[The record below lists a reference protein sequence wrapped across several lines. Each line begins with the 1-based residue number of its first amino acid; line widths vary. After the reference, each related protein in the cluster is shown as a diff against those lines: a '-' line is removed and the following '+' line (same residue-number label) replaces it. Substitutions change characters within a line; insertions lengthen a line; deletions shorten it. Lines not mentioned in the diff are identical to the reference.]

1 MKNASIRIK
10 LASAA
15 LSILFAGVVGLVLLG
30 MMLNKTV
37 SEMEDIYYEELY
49 SVNDLAL
56 TADRDLYVAGL
67 ANKQYVDEATSEMP
81 NADVIANNKSAFSS
95 AVGSAYSAVKAIE
108 KVMVNYPELGEY
120 NFEGTDI
127 NACIDSF
134 EENFMS
140 WKALADPSK
149 ASTVDNYSKA
159 VAMFSSVSEPV
170 TAMGTIVKA
179 YVDEKMDDYKKT
191 VGAKI
196 LLLYAIVAVIM
207 IVTVIYTIFVVRYI
221 RTNLSYVA
229 NKFNAI
235 AENDL
240 TAEIKELDT
249 KDEIGT
255 LNKAAREMQTHLRNV
270 IASIKESSVLLG
282 DSSREMDRS
291 SVETS
296 ESVTNINNA
305 ASELANTAT
314 GQASDIAD
322 ISKHM
327 AVVDDMMRKN
337 TENTDAL
344 AEVSDTIRA
353 VTEEGTER
361 VISLKDITEQS
372 VDAFEKIFDI
382 ISGIEKSTTKISE
395 ASNLISAIAD
405 QTNLLSLNASIEAA
419 RAGDAGRGFAVVADE
434 IRNLAAQSTDSVNI
448 INEMLA
454 DLQHNTEDATSQS
467 ANVRE
472 CVNKQKEA
480 VDMTSQS
487 FTDIAGGIQQINAT
501 VDELHGANRNLS
513 EGVGNISNLISKLAE
528 ISEENAETANKLN
541 AATDSVNANVDMLS
555 RNGNRVSTSAQTL
568 EEVVS
573 VFKIN

>member
-1 MKNASIRIK
+1 
-10 LASAA
+10 
-15 LSILFAGVVGLVLLG
+15 
-30 MMLNKTV
+30 
-37 SEMEDIYYEELY
+37 
-49 SVNDLAL
+49 
-56 TADRDLYVAGL
+56 
-67 ANKQYVDEATSEMP
+67 
-81 NADVIANNKSAFSS
+81 
-95 AVGSAYSAVKAIE
+95 
-108 KVMVNYPELGEY
+108 
-120 NFEGTDI
+120 
-127 NACIDSF
+127 
-134 EENFMS
+134 
-140 WKALADPSK
+140 
-149 ASTVDNYSKA
+149 
-159 VAMFSSVSEPV
+159 
-170 TAMGTIVKA
+170 
-179 YVDEKMDDYKKT
+179 
-191 VGAKI
+191 
-196 LLLYAIVAVIM
+196 
-207 IVTVIYTIFVVRYI
+207 
-221 RTNLSYVA
+221 
-229 NKFNAI
+229 
-235 AENDL
+235 
-240 TAEIKELDT
+240 
-249 KDEIGT
+249 
-255 LNKAAREMQTHLRNV
+255 MQTHLRNV